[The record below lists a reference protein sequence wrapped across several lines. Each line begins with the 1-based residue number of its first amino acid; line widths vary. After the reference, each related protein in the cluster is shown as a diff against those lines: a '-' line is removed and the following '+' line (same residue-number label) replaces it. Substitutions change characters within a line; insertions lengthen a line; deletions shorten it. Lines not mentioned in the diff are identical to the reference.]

1 MFTITRHKSPPDLGL
16 LRQIVDMTV
25 ASAADLGLTAV
36 PASNPLSGIYD
47 LVLAMEINTYI
58 AAIGHDNEL
67 LSGLVVA
74 TDRAAPDRLVGFLLY
89 QGLANVLDGCGIN
102 YMAVNAGDRRQGAAR
117 AMVEEVL
124 RSHPHATLTCT
135 IAKVPYY
142 EAMGFKIV
150 GSRHNQVRMNT
161 FGFSTSNV
169 QNVLNVEAFLQ
180 HPQVQAAQRTLI
192 QKYGTKDLRDAEKQI
207 KRGVERGTTKAES
220 YVRERLGPAGTTPGA

>member
-1 MFTITRHKSPPDLGL
+1 MFTITHYKTPPSAAII
-16 LRQIVDMTV
+16 RQIVQTTV
-25 ASAADLGLTAV
+25 DNVSDLHMIL
-36 PASNPLSGIYD
+36 PQPSNPLYR
-47 LVLAMEINTYI
+47 VYEMTLAMEINQYI
-58 AAIGHDNEL
+58 ISLGPNDVHKA
-67 LSGLVVA
+67 GLVVA
-74 TDRAAPDRLVGFLLY
+74 TDDSVPEKVVGFLLY
-89 QGLANVLDGCGIN
+89 LAATSVETVCAIS
-102 YMAVNAGDRRQGAAR
+102 YMAVHAGRRRQGIAR
-117 AMVEEVL
+117 AMVAEAL
-124 RSHPHATLTCT
+124 QRHPQATLTCT
-135 IAKVPYY
+135 VEKVPYY

-192 QKYGTKDLRDAEKQI
+192 QKYGTKALRDAEKQI